1 MLAPRVTAPLCAY
14 SLRDMETLLGSVVR
28 CLHMHGLVGAAQLGD
43 AQEIWDAIWTRMA
56 TILMDDLLPHERA
69 QRHFF
74 DLEHPFVE
82 DVDAREPADVL
93 SGRLHVALDHV
104 AGGRRLR
111 IGYVERLEIIHRT
124 LHARLEALVVFERAA
139 RPEMAA
145 AMKARL
151 PPDADKALA
160 AALRSFSERAGKVAT
175 DGIRDELALGMG
187 RVHLWPGE
195 NEQWFAHKLQT
206 EPSMPPMHTAPF
218 SEEGPAGG
226 WYSSHAMLGD

>member
-1 MLAPRVTAPLCAY
+1 MLAPRVTAPLSAY

-28 CLHMHGLVGAAQLGD
+28 CLHMHGLVGAATLAD
-43 AQEIWDAIWTRMA
+43 LLETWDAIWTRLA
-56 TILMDDLLPHERA
+56 TILVNDLLPQERA

-82 DVDAREPADVL
+82 DAAVNEPADVL
-93 SGRLHVALDHV
+93 SGRLHEALDHV

-124 LHARLEALVVFERAA
+124 LHARLEALVAFERAA
-139 RPEMAA
+139 HPDMAA
-145 AMKARL
+145 AIRARL

-206 EPSMPPMHTAPF
+206 EPSMPPMHMAPF
-218 SEEGPAGG
+218 SEEVPCGRLV
-226 WYSSHAMLGD
+226 Y